1 MKKSKF
7 ERSFHQESGFCGPSY
22 CGFYDFCTI
31 LSYKFTISIF
41 TIISL
46 YLRAIP
52 DYSQVALFL
61 ANSTYLSAKSINIHL
76 LCYPVVKMGEM
87 SVWIL
92 PYRPKVVKP
101 VIPILDSN
109 ESLMYTMAM
118 KRNFRLKK

>member
-1 MKKSKF
+1 
-7 ERSFHQESGFCGPSY
+7 
-22 CGFYDFCTI
+22 
-31 LSYKFTISIF
+31 
-41 TIISL
+41 
-46 YLRAIP
+46 
-52 DYSQVALFL
+52 
-61 ANSTYLSAKSINIHL
+61 
-76 LCYPVVKMGEM
+76 MGEM